1 MHPKMSADVPCPQR
15 TNIRASAQS
24 QANQQQ
30 EVGVNLNSLLGSLVH
45 KYLKADGDGAA
56 AMVWG

>member
-1 MHPKMSADVPCPQR
+1 MPTKNEHQSFH
-15 TNIRASAQS
+15 TS

-30 EVGVNLNSLLGSLVH
+30 EVGVNVNSLLGSLVH
-45 KYLKADGDGAA
+45 KYLKADGGGAA